1 MKLAF
6 LEFLASGP
14 PDAVWNPDWGRFF
27 SAKEG
32 VYLVVYKESGTI
44 QSAHWRTRD
53 GYITNTHGPA
63 AAWFWPCGT
72 VSALEYH
79 VNGRCHRADG
89 PAIIHFDERGN
100 VTRSQFIV
108 NPALSPDKDGDSSS
122 TSQL

>member
-14 PDAVWNPDWGRFF
+14 PDAVWNQDYGRMF

-44 QSAHWRTRD
+44 TSAHWRTNT
-53 GYITNTHGPA
+53 GYITNPNGPA
-63 AAWFWPCGT
+63 AAWFWPNGM
-72 VSALEYH
+72 VRVLEHY
-79 VNGRCHRADG
+79 VNGNCHRTDG

-108 NPALSPDKDGDSSS
+108 NPALSPNKDGGSSS
-122 TSQL
+122 TS